1 MRHGHQGR
9 ANVPVY
15 NGTHELFKKI
25 ATDSDLYQIE
35 LMDMIMCHIYLS
47 SSGYMDVIKSKV
59 QGMAAEY
66 KANKKEYTLYL
77 QSEGYE

>member
-15 NGTHELFKKI
+15 NGTHRLFKKV

-35 LMDMIMCHIYLS
+35 LMDMIMCHIFITG
-47 SSGYMDVIKSKV
+47 SGNMDAIHNKV
-59 QGMAAEY
+59 KEMMEEY
-66 KANKKEYTLYL
+66 KANKAEYKKFLRK
-77 QSEGYE
+77 EGYE

>member
-15 NGTHELFKKI
+15 NGTHGLFKKV

-35 LMDMIMCHIYLS
+35 LMDMIMCHIYITG
-47 SSGYMDVIKSKV
+47 SGNMDDIKVKV
-59 QGMAAEY
+59 KSMAEEY
-66 KANKKEYTLYL
+66 KANKKVYKEYLR
-77 QSEGYE
+77 SEGYE

>member
-15 NGTHELFKKI
+15 NGTHALFKKV

-35 LMDMIMCHIYLS
+35 LMDMIMCHIFITG
-47 SSGYMDVIKSKV
+47 SGNMDEIKGKV
-59 QGMAAEY
+59 KGMAEEY
-66 KANKKEYTLYL
+66 QANKKVYKEFLR
-77 QSEGYE
+77 SGGYE